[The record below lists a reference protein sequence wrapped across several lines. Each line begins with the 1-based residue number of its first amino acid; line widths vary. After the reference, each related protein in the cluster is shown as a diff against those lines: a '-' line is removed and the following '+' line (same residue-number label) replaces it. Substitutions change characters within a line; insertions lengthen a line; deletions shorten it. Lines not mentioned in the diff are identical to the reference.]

1 MELKRREEKKNC
13 CIFNMHWFFDND
25 FKGNISLQVHEA
37 IMPIYISHL
46 DAVGHLSEGLEQRQ
60 VTNISLYGGQCQKRF
75 DIRIWNLRTMQYKK
89 RFYST
94 MCTTFNG

>member
-46 DAVGHLSEGLEQRQ
+46 DAVGHLSEGLEQ
-60 VTNISLYGGQCQKRF
+60 
-75 DIRIWNLRTMQYKK
+75 
-89 RFYST
+89 
-94 MCTTFNG
+94 